1 MTKTGLHN
9 RVKAFLNGAATWLK
23 KFEDG
28 RRLRTSPVMIAA
40 SLHQMAEEEDDP
52 QVAPETLDL
61 PEAVHARFRE
71 KAFLYREANVLLALM
86 DRVSPS
92 SDVRDPLFE
101 PVLGEYYKSI
111 IFEEYHLI
119 PARTAGFFGEFLDH
133 PIPRE
138 ARRQS
143 VLAALQDLKVR
154 MRAPMGNKS
163 DFARDWSRNWF
174 ASIGHNE
181 LDPARLEQLSLFW
194 SDEYTA
200 VQKMLEELE
209 EIEFHEWQG
218 SDEPQYGNVASL
230 EAVKQAF
237 RTAWD
242 RIPAHKKRDR

>member
-101 PVLGEYYKSI
+101 PVLGKYERI
-111 IFEEYHLI
+111 IFGKLSDDPI
-119 PARTAGFFGEFLDH
+119 IRLARG
-133 PIPRE
+133 
-138 ARRQS
+138 QS
-143 VLAALQDLKVR
+143 VMAALHDLKFLIHP
-154 MRAPMGNKS
+154 PMGNKY
-163 DFARDWSRNWF
+163 DLARDWSRNWF
-174 ASIGHNE
+174 AAIGHNE
-181 LDPARLEQLSLFW
+181 MNPVRLEQFSWFW
-194 SDEYTA
+194 SNDYTA
-200 VQKMLEELE
+200 VQKVL
-209 EIEFHEWQG
+209 
-218 SDEPQYGNVASL
+218 
-230 EAVKQAF
+230 QAAIA
-237 RTAWD
+237 T
-242 RIPAHKKRDR
+242 RI

>member
-1 MTKTGLHN
+1 M
-9 RVKAFLNGAATWLK
+9 K
-23 KFEDG
+23 K
-28 RRLRTSPVMIAA
+28 RRLSSSPVTIAM
-40 SLHQMAEEEDDP
+40 SLHQMAEKDDP
-52 QVAPETLDL
+52 QVAPETLHL
-61 PEAVHARFRE
+61 PKPVHARYRE
-71 KAFLYREANVLLALM
+71 KLSLYRETNVLLALW
-86 DRVSPS
+86 DWVRPS
-92 SDVRDPLFE
+92 SDVSDPLFE

-119 PARTAGFFGEFLDH
+119 PARTAGFFGELLDH
-133 PIPRE
+133 PILRE

-181 LDPARLEQLSLFW
+181 LDPARLEQFSLFW
-194 SDEYTA
+194 SIQYTA
-200 VQKMLEELE
+200 VQKTLE